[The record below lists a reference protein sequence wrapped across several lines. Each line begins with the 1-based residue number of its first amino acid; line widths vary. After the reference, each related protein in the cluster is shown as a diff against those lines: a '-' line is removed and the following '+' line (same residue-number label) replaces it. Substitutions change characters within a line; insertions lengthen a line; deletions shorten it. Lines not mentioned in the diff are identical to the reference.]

1 VESRERSL
9 AEFTD
14 PRLVAIYEAVNA
26 YRPGTQP
33 AFYVGLAA
41 ELGARSIIDLGC
53 GTGLITRELAGL
65 GYDVVGVD
73 PSEEMLAVARRQP
86 YGDRVRWVITGDASM
101 LEPASADL
109 AIMSGHVA
117 QFFLT
122 DEDWRSALLGLHR
135 ALKPG
140 GRLAFESRNPE
151 AREWES
157 WTATEVATAGG
168 VDTWTTVDDFSDDV
182 ASCTNHYRFSATGEA
197 LTSSVQLRFRSP
209 AELTDSLAHAGF
221 TVERMFGDW
230 DRGPVRPT
238 APELIVVAVS
248 SPEHG

>member
-1 VESRERSL
+1 M
-9 AEFTD
+9 AEFSD
-14 PRLVAIYEAVNA
+14 QRLVAIYEAVNA

-53 GTGLITRELAGL
+53 GTGLITRELARL

-73 PSEEMLAVARRQP
+73 PSSEMLEVARRQP
-86 YGDRVRWVITGDASM
+86 DGDRVRWIHGDASQ
-101 LEPASADL
+101 LEPRIADL

-122 DEDWRSALLGLHR
+122 DEDWRSALLVLHR

-140 GRLAFESRNPE
+140 GCLAFESRNPE
-151 AREWES
+151 ARDWES
-157 WTATEVATAGG
+157 WTASAVVTAGG
-168 VDTWTTVDDFSDDV
+168 VDTWTTLDDFSDDV
-182 ASCTNHYRFSATGEA
+182 ASCTNHYRFSATGEV

-209 AELTDSLAHAGF
+209 TELTDSLAGAGF
-221 TVERMFGDW
+221 TVERMYGDW
-230 DRGPVRPT
+230 DRGPIGRT
-238 APELIVVAVS
+238 GPELVVVAVS
-248 SPEHG
+248 SPAHG